1 MTACISNHVSCVVT
15 EKDDCIS
22 PSSKN
27 DEKPSNDL
35 LLESVSVS
43 AVPKVIDNKTHSVP
57 IENKEKPMVS
67 TSTGTSPPPQNIST
81 QVNSS

>member
-1 MTACISNHVSCVVT
+1 MRISNTFPVVT
-15 EKDDCIS
+15 EKDDCVS

-27 DEKPSNDL
+27 DEKPPNDL

-43 AVPKVIDNKTHSVP
+43 AVPKVTNIETHSAP
-57 IENKEKPMVS
+57 IEKKEKAMVS

-81 QVNSS
+81 QVDSF